1 MTGYAVAGRGL
12 GAALA
17 HLIVSAQIGYQTG
30 RNRSNE
36 ARVSVAYF
44 LAVANR
50 KGGVGKSTTA
60 VMLAHA
66 LAAWGGKRVLMVDL
80 DAQCNSSMI
89 LIGGQG
95 WLDARNKRTTIADY
109 FFDLYDGVMPNMKDY
124 LLHSVG
130 DVAAPGQAGITLI
143 SGSLLLEDVQ
153 GELYL
158 KQSRESNDPDVV
170 SRRVQGRIKHLIK
183 RFESD
188 FDVVLM
194 DCPPGLSFAALAGI
208 QLAQKVLVPFRP
220 DYVSQFAI
228 ERIAMLVEDKA
239 NLEAVTAVPKEQRR
253 YMTVANFVEPTGQD
267 RLFIEL
273 IADEHP
279 MLATQ
284 LPHNPAIAR
293 SFNWLPQ
300 KRAIDEKYGA
310 VTADVRRL
318 YDEIA
323 KIMAI

>member
-1 MTGYAVAGRGL
+1 M
-12 GAALA
+12 
-17 HLIVSAQIGYQTG
+17 
-30 RNRSNE
+30 
-36 ARVSVAYF
+36 AYF

-60 VMLAHA
+60 VMLAHG
-66 LAAWGGKRVLMVDL
+66 LAAWGRKRVLVVDL

-95 WLDARNKRTTIADY
+95 WADARNKRTTIADY

-124 LLHSVG
+124 LLASAG
-130 DVAAPGQAGITLI
+130 DVAAPGQAGISLVC
-143 SGSLLLEDVQ
+143 GSLLLEDVQ

-158 KQSRESNDPDVV
+158 KESSQSRDQEIVAK
-170 SRRVQGRIKHLIK
+170 RVQGRIKQLIK

-188 FDVVLM
+188 FDVVII
-194 DCPPGLSFAALAGI
+194 DCPPGLSFAALGGL
-208 QLAQKVLVPFRP
+208 QLANKVVVPFRP
-220 DYVSQFAI
+220 DYVSQFAV
-228 ERIAMLVEDKA
+228 ERIAMLIEDKG
-239 NLEAVTAVPKEQRR
+239 NLDGVTSIPKESRR
-253 YMTVANFVEPTGQD
+253 YVTVANFVEPTGQD

-284 LPHNPAIAR
+284 LPLNPTIAR

-300 KRAIDEKYGA
+300 KRSIDEKYGA
-310 VTADVRRL
+310 VVGDVRKL
-318 YDEIA
+318 YDE
-323 KIMAI
+323 MAGVMGIV